1 MAQIPTW
8 AIGKNYV
15 VTLIPL
21 SVDTAGTLTAG
32 TSSYGLTSV
41 VDEVDIDTEIDRENI
56 QTMTSRR
63 NNMVVTGLAT
73 KVTMTQIVST
83 QDSHNILSG
92 VFFNDSPSDYC
103 RVTIARGGK
112 TYTFDGVYA
121 SHTEKPRRGK
131 TVATLVLDM
140 IDNGT
145 ANPNY
150 A

>member
-1 MAQIPTW
+1 MAQVPTW
-8 AIGKNYV
+8 AIGKDYT

-21 SVDTAGTLTAG
+21 SVDTAGTLTTT
-32 TSSYGLTSV
+32 TSSYALTAV
-41 VDEVDIDTEIDRENI
+41 VDEIDIDTETDRENI
-56 QTMTSRR
+56 QTMTQRR
-63 NNMVVTGLAT
+63 SNMVVTGLST
-73 KVTMTQIVST
+73 KVTLTQIVSKA
-83 QDSHNILSG
+83 DASNILSG
-92 VFFNDSPSDYC
+92 VFFVNSPSDYC

-131 TVATLVLDM
+131 TVASLVLDM